1 MLQPAPHQATG
12 SEATGLNH
20 HLNVAGHQLRSL
32 AAATSEPIQLQLQR
46 LESMAEDSLLQLSPC
61 CGGKHPLARQRLA
74 PCRRLGRQQVVL
86 EILIQH
92 LGLQQA
98 AERQGL
104 EILHGIHPLSWVEAQ
119 LPQPG

>member
-1 MLQPAPHQATG
+1 
-12 SEATGLNH
+12 
-20 HLNVAGHQLRSL
+20 
-32 AAATSEPIQLQLQR
+32 
-46 LESMAEDSLLQLSPC
+46 MAEDSLLQLSPC

-74 PCRRLGRQQVVL
+74 PRRRVGRQQVIL
-86 EILIQH
+86 QILIQH

-104 EILHGIHPLSWVEAQ
+104 EILHRIHPLGWVEAQ